1 MNELLPNTVL
11 KKTEKGALAIRE
23 RDRSLGPRARTVLI
37 LVDGIK
43 TANQLSAVGQ
53 DKVQGMALVEQL
65 LTEGWIEM
73 ALSPVAATSVAAT
86 PAAAAALVSP
96 AAPPAAAAV
105 SARVLG
111 ESIRAACRNLE
122 SFMGPGAD
130 PLSLQLEKCKTAAE
144 FEAKVH
150 GISQM
155 LVRSHSEKRAAS
167 FEAAALGL

>member
-86 PAAAAALVSP
+86 PAAAAA
-96 AAPPAAAAV
+96 PPAAAVV

>member
-11 KKTEKGALAIRE
+11 KKTEKGVLAIRE

-43 TANQLSAVGQ
+43 TASQLSAVGQ
-53 DKVQGMALVEQL
+53 DKVQGIELIEQL

-73 ALSPVAATSVAAT
+73 ALSPVPATRVAAT
-86 PAAAAALVSP
+86 PLAP
-96 AAPPAAAAV
+96 AAPPA
-105 SARVLG
+105 ARVLG

-130 PLSLQLEKCKTAAE
+130 PLSLQLEKCKTTAE